1 MKQKTF
7 FQIGEIAKKSETP
20 IDTIRY
26 YEKLSLIKKPTR
38 SEGGFRM
45 YSSETIEKL
54 LFIKKAKS
62 FGLTL
67 DEIRQIMKCGERGLE
82 PCCDLVAK
90 VFANKI
96 NEFESKIKELQK
108 MKKRL
113 NIVLSGWTKSQS
125 IQNRARCRGV

>member
-1 MKQKTF
+1 MKQEQTF
-7 FQIGEIAKKSETP
+7 HQIGEVAKKSGTP

-26 YEKLSLIKKPTR
+26 YEKLLLVKKPAR
-38 SEGGFRM
+38 SQGGFRM
-45 YSSETIEKL
+45 YSGETIDKL

-82 PCCDLVAK
+82 PCCDLVAD
-90 VFANKI
+90 VFEKKI
-96 NEFESKIKELQK
+96 NEFGLKIKELQK

-113 NIVLSGWTKSQS
+113 SVVLSGWTQSQS
-125 IQNRARCRGV
+125 RQKHARS

>member
-1 MKQKTF
+1 MKQETTLY
-7 FQIGEIAKKSETP
+7 QIGELAKKSETP

-26 YEKLSLIKKPTR
+26 YEKLSLVKKPAR
-38 SEGGFRM
+38 SQGGFRM
-45 YSSETIEKL
+45 YSGEMVEKL

-67 DEIRQIMKCGERGLE
+67 DEIQQIMKCGERGLE

-96 NEFESKIKELQK
+96 NEFELKIKELQR

-113 NIVLSGWTKSQS
+113 SVVLSKWARSLS
-125 IQNRARCRGV
+125 IRNR